1 MLLVLNEYFKDQP
14 IKRKI
19 IEGLYK
25 SGISIRDGRFFISNI
40 EISVTEISKAFD
52 VNRRTVYETLKA
64 VENSEP
70 VKKIMEAIAPSSD
83 ISRIATLTG
92 SQILTVIT
100 SNGRYPS
107 VISQLFPVVTRYGC
121 YIREIFSRNMGPDES
136 FIRIIF
142 YRPLSGKVY
151 DEVSK
156 IDGVKA
162 VRISSVYE
170 ADELLCSIC
179 NIRSC
184 PTKYTSGIENEE

>member
-107 VISQLFPVVTRYGC
+107 VISQLFSVVT
-121 YIREIFSRNMGPDES
+121 
-136 FIRIIF
+136 
-142 YRPLSGKVY
+142 
-151 DEVSK
+151 
-156 IDGVKA
+156 KA